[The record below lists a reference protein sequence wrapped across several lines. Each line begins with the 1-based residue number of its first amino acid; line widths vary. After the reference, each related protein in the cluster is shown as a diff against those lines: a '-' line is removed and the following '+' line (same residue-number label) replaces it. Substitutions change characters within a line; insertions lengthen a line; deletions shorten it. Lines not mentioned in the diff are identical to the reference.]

1 MPLSVGPRSE
11 QFNIV
16 SNNHGRMQK
25 CKFWVSIGKTNFT
38 DHRTPYTINDVKDS
52 VLVCKMHDCY
62 CTIRKHF
69 EHFHSFSSGPHHQAM
84 QSIAMVRLYENKPLQ
99 NTFKC
104 IQHYIY
110 LFKLYRI
117 SIIVLLKNNLPNIC
131 SKISKIGM
139 NLWMV

>member
-1 MPLSVGPRSE
+1 MSVGPRSE
-11 QFNIV
+11 KFDIV
-16 SNNHGRMQK
+16 SNDHGSTQK
-25 CKFWVSIGKTNFT
+25 CHFCVSVDKTNFT
-38 DHRTPYTINDVKDS
+38 DHQKPDKINGFKDS

-110 LFKLYRI
+110 LFKLHRI

-139 NLWMV
+139 NL